1 MGRAMTPAA
10 EPPTR
15 QTATCGTPTVH
26 HGKEEAEAEE
36 TRFFEAAGERVSAVY
51 FYSAFSVSTP
61 RGIAPLTANSYA
73 VSPPCS
79 SNATASPVDDVA
91 PVNDH
96 AAPEVTDVVAE
107 RYVVCHELKSSA
119 ARIARHCLLG
129 IARHCSALLLTA
141 THAAAHV
148 APMPMPRPPVPRP
161 RLPRLTRLPRL
172 LRGTLRFY
180 TPCCNFRD
188 TLSSPTCRSIANPA
202 AAPDVSNNGT
212 DGTVA
217 DEDVV
222 LMELDER

>member
-1 MGRAMTPAA
+1 M
-10 EPPTR
+10 
-15 QTATCGTPTVH
+15 
-26 HGKEEAEAEE
+26 
-36 TRFFEAAGERVSAVY
+36 
-51 FYSAFSVSTP
+51 
-61 RGIAPLTANSYA
+61 
-73 VSPPCS
+73 
-79 SNATASPVDDVA
+79 
-91 PVNDH
+91 NDH
-96 AAPEVTDVVAE
+96 AAPEVADVVVE

-119 ARIARHCLLG
+119 GR